1 MKRVQF
7 RFEPVM
13 KQIAARAE
21 QMNVYSDEVDCEM
34 DLAAVHARLPLD
46 LYKLLKFNDFNFLHD
61 CTGIRDKLNRRTG
74 SLTDNF
80 LPRCAR

>member
-1 MKRVQF
+1 
-7 RFEPVM
+7 M

-21 QMNVYSDEVDCEM
+21 QMNIYSDEVDCEM
-34 DLAAVHARLPLD
+34 DLAAVHAKLPLD
-46 LYKLLKFNDFNFLHD
+46 LDKLLKFSDFNFLHD

-74 SLTDNF
+74 NLTDDF